1 MKLLP
6 ANKAAEYFNIHTN
19 TLRLWARRGV
29 IKTVEIGAGKHR
41 YDIDSVGQIIS
52 QEKEDEPTFE

>member
-6 ANKAAEYFNIHTN
+6 AKKAAEHFNIHTN

-41 YDIDSVGQIIS
+41 YDIDSVGQAFLE
-52 QEKEDEPTFE
+52 EKDNGQTSE